1 MLRKTLQNIP
11 VAKPYLLA
19 TAIAVLIFFPT
30 WLRLTTEWLEFEQV
44 LAHGL
49 ATALIFL
56 WLVITHPPAPNKT
69 LTHQQRPFYKT
80 GALALI
86 VVTLGW
92 AVLELARIDTLA
104 YFALPAGVAG
114 ITWALLGWQRLIS
127 FLPYIL
133 VLSLSLPFWADLVP
147 ALVRLASAVVGAW
160 VNWMNMPALIEGN
173 SITVPYGRLV
183 IEDGCSGIRYFAI
196 SILLAAMTSV
206 LNDYRWRGWL
216 ASLSV
221 AVTLALIVNW
231 VRITILVVVG
241 YQSEM
246 QSDLLTDHE
255 LMGWL
260 VYGAFLIPVMYF
272 SPVMKRN
279 PDSQVQPASTHKKGY
294 IAIAVAVLIGPVAL
308 TLATTTTTQS
318 GRWSLNMA
326 NSPKAELQ
334 SLPIPLSMPEAL
346 NQQAWF
352 TAGTWVLLAQSQRT
366 NAEDKL
372 VPYLPP
378 QFNRSQWL
386 RESNQKPGATV
397 YRHILTREQVVMAQW
412 YQVGSYTTDS
422 YRNAK
427 LLQIPA
433 LLQGATRFALVTLQA
448 SCQQRSCESAYNA
461 IINQKTTLQ
470 AQSFTLIQSASQ

>member
-86 VVTLGW
+86 VITLGW

-221 AVTLALIVNW
+221 AVTLALVVNW

-308 TLATTTTTQS
+308 TLATTATTQS